1 MATESY
7 WNLFI
12 SFGIVLEASLIFIL
26 REKLVVLAVL
36 GQQLFDTDYLFWNYL
51 KVLLGSGQTA
61 RNFVFGFSGLA
72 TPILEESLSFGY
84 LDQSQSCLLL
94 EKHKPSI
101 PCSVEKR
108 ILHFIRSTTN
118 SERNLGFGGQAD
130 ILASP
135 TGYQLQHF
143 CTEPWQVIVETER
156 LLFKQL
162 LEKLPFGF
170 ILPISLS

>member
-1 MATESY
+1 MPS
-7 WNLFI
+7 
-12 SFGIVLEASLIFIL
+12 
-26 REKLVVLAVL
+26 
-36 GQQLFDTDYLFWNYL
+36 
-51 KVLLGSGQTA
+51 GSGQTA
-61 RNFVFGFSGLA
+61 RNFVFLDSQGWLHLF
-72 TPILEESLSFGY
+72 EESLSFGY
-84 LDQSQSCLLL
+84 LDQSRSTTIWNQNLSLVGETQTVHSLFCG
-94 EKHKPSI
+94 E
-101 PCSVEKR
+101 R

-118 SERNLGFGGQAD
+118 SESNLGFGGQAD

-170 ILPISLS
+170 ILSISLS